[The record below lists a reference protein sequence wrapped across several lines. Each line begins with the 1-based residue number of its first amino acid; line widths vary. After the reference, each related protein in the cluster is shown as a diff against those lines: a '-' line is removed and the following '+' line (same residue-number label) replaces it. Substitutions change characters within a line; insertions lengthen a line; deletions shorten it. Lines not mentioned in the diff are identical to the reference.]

1 MDIKMADGNS
11 VTLDDLVKDVEAAKG
26 KYRTTAFCFTYVTV
40 EALLEKLKELD
51 PEKQFT
57 VYWFGG
63 DRQVIKGSDFA
74 TACNNAGIGA
84 GAFGAMDF
92 YDYGDSKSHLWSPT
106 LKNWVPASEFKE
118 PAKGNGSKPRTR
130 RQIEESKNVR

>member
-1 MDIKMADGNS
+1 MDIKMADGRV
-11 VTLDDLVKDVEAAKG
+11 VTTDQLWKDVEASK
-26 KYRTTAFCFTYVTV
+26 KQWLDRDLCFSYVTV

-57 VYWFGG
+57 IYWLGG
-63 DRQVIKGSDFA
+63 DRQVIKGPDFA
-74 TACNNAGIGA
+74 AACNNAGIGA

>member
-1 MDIKMADGNS
+1 MDIKMADGRV
-11 VTLDDLVKDVEAAKG
+11 VTTDQLWKDVEASK
-26 KYRTTAFCFTYVTV
+26 KQWLDRDLCFSYVTV

-74 TACNNAGIGA
+74 TACNNAGIDA

-92 YDYGDSKSHLWSPT
+92 YDFGDSRTHEWNTEQKA
-106 LKNWVPASEFKE
+106 WVPAADVTPPVKKQSKL
-118 PAKGNGSKPRTR
+118 KGA
-130 RQIEESKNVR
+130 KNVR